1 MPNIAVMNKRNL
13 HIVFA
18 TSEPETANRMLK
30 SINENLPNHTLSV
43 AALFI
48 GQDSTVDLSRF
59 CLPVTCIGTYK
70 DYLSIAES
78 RNLCQAYLQD
88 AMRESGGLGL
98 VLDDDLR
105 WVMPETEFETLCEQL
120 SSKGCDMAFSAL
132 TGDAPVPKEY
142 TRASPL
148 LDVLLEI
155 RINDTSPAVSNIID
169 FTSGIKVAGEIGTE
183 INCHHD
189 YYAYDKNA
197 FYKASID
204 IESLE
209 WNDFFNRLYVGKK
222 TTRPILTP
230 DKVSLATGRERGGA
244 TLIFNSSVL
253 DYPNQTIQCG
263 CFISRRSDMLMA
275 TNAKNNGYVLFNTP
289 AVLSHNRSD
298 SFDSHDSR
306 KLIGDILGYALV
318 ESSSFGVYSA
328 HQFSIN
334 LSKRLISTVAILQ
347 ETSIT
352 LILLRDW
359 LRERRN
365 TNSEIEEVIKKMVL
379 ENSKTVLDIQSLDV
393 ATTMLAFEYLSDS
406 FYLSKKAG

>member
-1 MPNIAVMNKRNL
+1 MNKRNL

-18 TSEPETANRMLK
+18 TSEPEIANRMLK
-30 SINENLPNHTLSV
+30 SIDEKLPNHILSV

-48 GQDSTVDLSRF
+48 GRKSTVDLSRF

-78 RNLCQAYLQD
+78 RNLCQAYLQR

-105 WVMPETEFETLCEQL
+105 WIMPETDFEILCEKL
-120 SSKGCDMAFSAL
+120 SNKGCDMAFSAL

-155 RINDTSPAVSNIID
+155 SINDTSPAVSDIID
-169 FTSGIKVAGEIGTE
+169 FIKGINVVGEVGSE

-197 FYKASID
+197 FYKAPIN

-230 DKVSLATGRERGGA
+230 SKVTPATGRERGGA

-253 DYPNQTIQCG
+253 SYANQTIQCG
-263 CFISRRSDMLMA
+263 CFISRRSDMIMA
-275 TNAKNNGYVLFNTP
+275 TSAKNCGYVLFNTP

-318 ESSSFGVYSA
+318 ESSNFGVYSG

-334 LSKRLISTVAILQ
+334 LSKRLISTVEILQ

-365 TNSEIEEVIKKMVL
+365 TNSGIEGIIKKMVL

-393 ATTMLAFEYLSDS
+393 SKALVAFNYFSDS
-406 FYLSKKAG
+406 YPSKKAG

>member
-1 MPNIAVMNKRNL
+1 MPNIAVMNERNL

-18 TSEPETANRMLK
+18 TSEPKTANRMLK
-30 SINENLPNHTLSV
+30 SINESLPNHILSI

-48 GQDSTVDLSRF
+48 GQGSAVDLSRF

-78 RNLCQAYLQD
+78 RNLCQAYLQK

-105 WVMPETEFETLCEQL
+105 WIMPETEFESLCEQL
-120 SSKGCDMAFSAL
+120 SSKGCGMAFSAL

-148 LDVLLEI
+148 LDVLLDI
-155 RINDTSPAVSNIID
+155 RNNDSSPAVSKIID
-169 FTSGIKVAGEIGTE
+169 FIKGVNVVGEMSSE

-189 YYAYDKNA
+189 YYAYDKNS
-197 FYKASID
+197 FYKAPIS

-209 WNDFFNRLYVGKK
+209 WNDFFNRLYVGRK

-230 DKVSLATGRERGGA
+230 SKVTPATGRERGGA

-253 DYPNQTIQCG
+253 NYSNQTIQCG
-263 CFISRRSDMLMA
+263 CFISRRSDMIMA
-275 TNAKNNGYVLFNTP
+275 TSAKNGGYVLFNTP
-289 AVLSHNRSD
+289 AVLSHNRSN

-328 HQFSIN
+328 HKFSIN
-334 LSKRLISTVAILQ
+334 LSNRLISTVAILQ
-347 ETSIT
+347 ETSIM

-365 TNSEIEEVIKKMVL
+365 TNSEIEGIIKNMVL
-379 ENSKTVLDIQSLDV
+379 ENSNTVLDIQSLDV
-393 ATTMLAFEYLSDS
+393 TTALIAFKYFTDSYL
-406 FYLSKKAG
+406 LKKVG